1 MFIVI
6 CLDEGQYKQ
15 TRLRPFDTTEEA
27 RRYMTTISP
36 SRRPIIVDIGK
47 TEEDDTRSIQVFITR
62 EEAIAVNRL
71 VRSELAGISSKLT
84 IYGTHGIT
92 ATQIS
97 AKMQLADLERY
108 LFGFVK
114 EMEDAYFREYKS

>member
-62 EEAIAVNRL
+62 EEATAVNRL

-84 IYGTHGIT
+84 IYDRHGIT
-92 ATQIS
+92 ATQVS

-108 LFGFVK
+108 LFSFVK